1 MQKHWINKDSE
12 SNNIVICNDL
22 GLLIGSCDKSAQ
34 DSVDK
39 QLNDGKTPA
48 EVLGTEDL
56 IIIPFIQIQNL
67 SSRST
72 DAWID
77 ITYKA
82 KGSTESKTCD
92 FEDEDQAQAFTAYI
106 DQHMPDNLSKI
117 VVQQSA
123 IIAAINPLLSLLV
136 CLGASYLFINKFHL
150 PVYIIGG
157 LWALISTVAL
167 VGRLKSPPVLTRWN
181 IKGKHARKAWAGLK
195 TVYAYTFVAVV
206 AVGGSQQLPDSY
218 GEKAI
223 SDRMVFEMIQP
234 DDIKMLLGRG
244 ADINYLDEDGDTP
257 LAMALYWEEEDMTLA
272 LIEAG
277 ASLTMKID
285 GESSLVN
292 ALYNS
297 ASENVIE
304 AMLERGALSIAEKDG
319 FDPLQYA
326 TEYEDE
332 GLLALLEKHR
342 RVVQSG
348 L

>member
-1 MQKHWINKDSE
+1 MQKHWIDRDSE
-12 SNNIVICNDL
+12 SGNVIVCNDL
-22 GLLIGSCDKSAQ
+22 GFFIGSCDKSAH
-34 DSVDK
+34 DNVD
-39 QLNDGKTPA
+39 QQFNAGKTPA

-56 IIIPFIQIQNL
+56 TVIPYIQIQNL
-67 SSRST
+67 TSRST
-72 DAWID
+72 DRYFD
-77 ITYKA
+77 IGYKA
-82 KGSTESKTCD
+82 KGSTESTDCY
-92 FEDEDQAQAFTAYI
+92 FEDESQAQECSAFI
-106 DQHMPDNLSKI
+106 DQYMPDNLTKK

-123 IIAAINPLLSLLV
+123 ISAGTNPLLSLLV
-136 CLGASYLFINKFHL
+136 CLGASYLFINKFHM

-223 SDRMVFEMIQP
+223 SDRMAHEMIQP

-244 ADINYLDEDGDTP
+244 ADINYLDDDGDTP
-257 LAMALYWEEEDMTLA
+257 LTMALYWEEEDMTLA

-277 ASLTMKID
+277 ASLTMKIEGD
-285 GESSLVN
+285 SSLEY

-297 ASENVIE
+297 ASKNVIE
-304 AMLERGALSIAEKDG
+304 AMLERGALNIAEKDG
-319 FDPLQYA
+319 FDPMEFSI
-326 TEYEDE
+326 EYEKED
-332 GLLALLEKHR
+332 LIALFEKHR